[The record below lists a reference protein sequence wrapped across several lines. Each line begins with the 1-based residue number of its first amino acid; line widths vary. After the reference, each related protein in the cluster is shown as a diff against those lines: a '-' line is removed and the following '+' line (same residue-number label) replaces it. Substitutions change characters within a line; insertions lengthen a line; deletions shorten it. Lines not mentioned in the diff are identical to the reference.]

1 MEDNATEKQRMSV
14 ADFFTALAS
23 NENFVFAVAYTNS
36 FKKNVKLCHKQNLNL
51 NELYKVIE
59 SLAKLETLPPK
70 NRVHPLTGF
79 GRERAGEKY
88 MECHISPDW
97 LLVWVQ
103 KDSELVL
110 VLTNTG
116 SHSDLFG

>member
-1 MEDNATEKQRMSV
+1 MENKANEKQRMSV
-14 ADFFTALAS
+14 ADFFAALAS
-23 NENFVFAVAYTNS
+23 NENFIFAVAYTNS

-51 NELYKVIE
+51 NELYEVIE
-59 SLAKLETLPPK
+59 SLAKMETLPPK
-70 NRVHPLTGF
+70 NQVHPLTGF
-79 GRERAGEKY
+79 GKERQGEKY

-97 LLVWVQ
+97 LLIWVQ
-103 KDSELVL
+103 KENEMIL

>member
-1 MEDNATEKQRMSV
+1 MEDDATEKQRMNV
-14 ADFFTALAS
+14 ADFFAALAS
-23 NENFVFAVAYTNS
+23 NENFVYAVAYTNS
-36 FKKNVKLCHKQNLNL
+36 FKKNVKLCYKQNLNL

-59 SLAKLETLPPK
+59 SLAKIETLPPK
-70 NRVHPLTGF
+70 NKVHGLTGF
-79 GRERAGEKY
+79 GKEREGEKY

-97 LLVWVQ
+97 LLIWVQ
-103 KDSELVL
+103 KDNEMIL